1 MATWRCL
8 RGGKAI
14 EQFRPFLFIKMKQI
28 IITILL
34 AILFNT
40 VVQKANAYDIAVEN
54 EDGVTIYYNF
64 INNSTEL
71 QVTYQKFS
79 IFGTQG
85 YHNKKS
91 VKIPQFVNYEGKKYS
106 VTSIGAYSFFYCIDT
121 ESVVLPKT
129 INYIGSDAFS
139 GCTKLESIQ
148 MSESNIRYIGT
159 GAFDRTL
166 WYNSKPDGELYIG
179 TVFYKYKGTMPYN
192 TNIRIKNGTSC
203 ISGKAF
209 ENCTGLVSVDIP
221 NSITSIQNGTFSGCS
236 GLSSIII
243 PNSVTTIEGSAFEG
257 CTGLTSIT
265 IPESVTSIG
274 SSAFRNCSGLTSIT
288 ISSNISEFGDYVFT
302 GCNLQKVEIN
312 SNIIT
317 AKDYSSNY
325 NLGIAFG
332 GHVTDLVLGNKI
344 IAIGDNAFYGFNE
357 LTSVTFPATLSSIGD
372 GAFSGISRLNELKVS
387 VDNHVDFA
395 NNRVLGLIY
404 ATFDEQDVSLV
415 DGDGIVI
422 HEYMIPN
429 GVITI
434 GNKSFAKCTGLTDI
448 IIPNSVTTIGDSAFV
463 GCSNLK
469 SVRMGSGIKNV
480 GYLAFGGCKKIEEV
494 HVDDLAAWCNID
506 FTTEA
511 YSSDYGVFLTSHA
524 SNPIAARVYG
534 SGIYTGG
541 GGATLYLQGK
551 AVSNLKIP
559 DGVTMIKPN
568 VFAYSNIQTVTI
580 PSSITTIYENAFYK
594 CTNLNGIYINDI
606 SAWCNIDFITNFTY
620 PAVWS
625 RSSQEANPLIYAH
638 NLYLNE
644 KKVTNL
650 SVPSGVKQIKPYA
663 FYNCSLESVVLPNG
677 LTTIGESAFS
687 SCQDLKTVVIPN
699 TVTSIGKEAFSN
711 CMSLYSVTSLINMP
725 FNLDESVFQYTGT
738 QYDKNIVYMAATLY
752 VPRGRTAMYS
762 NVEGWKKFMNIT
774 ETDTKFKLTYMLD
787 GAVYKTYE
795 IQATEVIT
803 PEPDPYKEH
812 YIFSGWSEIPY
823 LMPAQDVTI
832 TGSFTIDPEYQ
843 LSVNSVSKDDT
854 KPAIIYSVDGRMQ
867 KTQQRGLNIIRMSDG
882 TVRKVMINKH

>member
-1 MATWRCL
+1 MKCL
-8 RGGKAI
+8 
-14 EQFRPFLFIKMKQI
+14 FLFLFTAVGLSTKAYDYDAIKINGIFYNINYTTKTAEVTYKNPIEI
-28 IITILL
+28 IFGENYTGDITIPST
-34 AILFNT
+34 ITYN
-40 VVQKANAYDIAVEN
+40 NDI
-54 EDGVTIYYNF
+54 
-64 INNSTEL
+64 
-71 QVTYQKFS
+71 
-79 IFGTQG
+79 
-85 YHNKKS
+85 
-91 VKIPQFVNYEGKKYS
+91 YS
-106 VTSIGAYSFFYCIDT
+106 VTAIG
-121 ESVVLPKT
+121 E
-129 INYIGSDAFS
+129 
-139 GCTKLESIQ
+139 
-148 MSESNIRYIGT
+148 
-159 GAFDRTL
+159 GAFRD
-166 WYNSKPDGELYIG
+166 
-179 TVFYKYKGTMPYN
+179 
-192 TNIRIKNGTSC
+192 
-203 ISGKAF
+203 
-209 ENCTGLVSVDIP
+209 
-221 NSITSIQNGTFSGCS
+221 CS
-236 GLSSIII
+236 
-243 PNSVTTIEGSAFEG
+243 A
-257 CTGLTSIT
+257 LTSIT
-265 IPESVTSIG
+265 IPNSVTSIG
-274 SSAFRNCSGLTSIT
+274 EGAFWGCSGLTSIT
-288 ISSNISEFGDYVFT
+288 IPNSVTSIGYDAFSGCGIEEWIIKVFDYAAF
-302 GCNLQKVEIN
+302 CNNTIT
-312 SNIIT
+312 NIISSLSNT
-317 AKDYSSNY
+317 QTTIKLIDENGNNIKDYIIPN
-325 NLGIAFG
+325 N
-332 GHVTDLVLGNKI
+332 VTC
-344 IAIGDNAFYGFNE
+344 IGKKAFYYTD
-357 LTSVTFPATLSSIGD
+357 LTSVT
-372 GAFSGISRLNELKVS
+372 
-387 VDNHVDFA
+387 
-395 NNRVLGLIY
+395 
-404 ATFDEQDVSLV
+404 
-415 DGDGIVI
+415 
-422 HEYMIPN
+422 
-429 GVITI
+429 
-434 GNKSFAKCTGLTDI
+434 
-448 IIPNSVTTIGDSAFV
+448 IPNSVTTIGDSAFV

-506 FTTEA
+506 FKTEA
-511 YSSDYGVFLTSHA
+511 YSSDYGVYLTSHA

-594 CTNLNGIYINDI
+594 CTNLKGIYINDI
-606 SAWCNIDFITNFTY
+606 SAWCNIDFITYVTY
-620 PAVWS
+620 PTVWS

-650 SVPSGVKQIKPYA
+650 SVPSRVKQIKPYA

-677 LTTIGESAFS
+677 FTTIGESAFS

-843 LSVNSVSKDDT
+843 LSVNSVSKDDA

-882 TVRKVMINKH
+882 TVRKVMIK